1 MIQLLHEDIDAVK
14 RQPEF
19 SGIDDDIFMR
29 LIALDPTYR
38 DGSNSVGKYGKWILR
53 LFKKGEI
60 SEELFDDIPNLL
72 RQFKTYNNRFKNK
85 DINAYKTVADLAT
98 AIEDVVDDDTMLTDR
113 QRLRFLKNVKAG
125 RIVLP
130 VEDNYDTLYDSAQF
144 IMWSPNTHEASMKL
158 GKGTRWCTAHENQ
171 DWYNSYTSN
180 DGRLYIIKDKE
191 TGRRY
196 QFCDKTGDLLDDQ
209 DRSFDWFE
217 VFPKDNTFYKVLAH
231 KFPNNFPYVEI
242 DADGWATATGTKGL
256 PDKIAYKIKKV
267 RIPYGEAVIAD
278 AAFANSDITNVDIP
292 DTITSIGHG
301 SFRDCRYL
309 QSITIPDSV
318 EYIGNNAFSGCVN
331 LFDVDLPNK
340 DIGFGSSV
348 FSYTGIKSITD
359 MIKGSGI
366 PERMFI
372 GCQQLHEI
380 IIPEGVTTIGDS
392 AFSGVVSATVELP
405 STLTTIGF
413 KAFFENTALKHI
425 TIPDSVTDIGGRA
438 FSRTALLSVDIP
450 RSVTNLR
457 GKAFAECPSL
467 KKVRVSGNYTEQ
479 DGVQSLSDVF
489 TDCPKLQ
496 AVIID
501 SKIDYISGYAFEKCL
516 ELSNVTFPDT
526 LKKIG
531 DSAFDGCR
539 SMTELVLPD
548 GIEVIG
554 IGAFNRC
561 IKIKTLYLGN
571 SLTNIA
577 SGAFRDCV
585 GLTSVRIPD
594 TIVEISGGAFKGCS
608 YLKDVYINSD
618 NVIISSKAFEDCSPQ
633 LVIHTNSRTVKDYC
647 RTNKIRTAPLRESI
661 NMKLNIQ
668 EW

>member
-19 SGIDDDIFMR
+19 SGIDDDMFMR

-72 RQFKTYNNRFKNK
+72 KQFKTYNNRFKNK

-98 AIEDVVDDDTMLTDR
+98 AIDEVVDDDTMLTDR

-125 RIVLP
+125 RIALP
-130 VEDNYDTLYDSAQF
+130 AEDNYDTLYNSDQF

-158 GKGTRWCTAHENQ
+158 GKGTRWCTAHENP
-171 DWYNSYTSN
+171 DWYNRYTSN

-196 QFCDKTGDLLDDQ
+196 QFCDKTGDLLDDT
-209 DRSFDWFE
+209 DGGFDWFS
-217 VFPKDNTFYKVLAH
+217 VFSKDDTFYKVLAH
-231 KFPNNFPYVEI
+231 KFPDTFTYVKK
-242 DADGWATATGTKGL
+242 DDDGWFICASLKGL
-256 PDKIAYKIKKV
+256 PSEIRHSSLKV
-267 RIPYGEAVIAD
+267 RIPYGETMIEQDAFYNSKIEAVE
-278 AAFANSDITNVDIP
+278 IP
-292 DTITSIGHG
+292 DTVTTIGVG
-301 SFRDCRYL
+301 AFDSCYKLSRV
-309 QSITIPDSV
+309 TIPDSV
-318 EYIGNNAFSGCVN
+318 ELIGDTAFADCVN
-331 LFDVDLPNK
+331 LFDVDLPRK
-340 DIGFGSSV
+340 PIDFGKGVFSNTGIETVSSV
-348 FSYTGIKSITD
+348 IHGNVIGESMFSGCTRLHDIT
-359 MIKGSGI
+359 
-366 PERMFI
+366 
-372 GCQQLHEI
+372 
-380 IIPEGVTTIGDS
+380 IPEGVTEIGGY
-392 AFSGVVSATVELP
+392 AFTRVVCAKVSLP
-405 STLTTIGF
+405 STLKEIGVS
-413 KAFFENTALKHI
+413 AFRHNTALKHI
-425 TIPDSVTDIGGRA
+425 TIPDGVEHIGRYA
-438 FSRTALLSVDIP
+438 FNDTSIVSVDIP
-450 RSVTNLR
+450 SSVTVLET
-457 GKAFAECPSL
+457 GAFSECASL
-467 KKVRVSGNYTEQ
+467 KKVRLSGGTASEDSGMKLQ
-479 DGVQSLSDVF
+479 TVF
-489 TDCPKLQ
+489 SKCPKLQ
-496 AVIID
+496 TVIID
-501 SKIDYISGYAFEKCL
+501 SNIDTIDGYTFEKCL

-539 SMTELVLPD
+539 SMTELILPD
-548 GIEVIG
+548 GLEVIG

-571 SLTNIA
+571 SLTHIA

-618 NVIISSKAFEDCSPQ
+618 DVIISSKAFEDCSPQ
-633 LVIHTNSRTVKDYC
+633 LVVHTNSRAVKDYC
-647 RTNKIRTAPLRESI
+647 RTNKIKTAPLRESI